1 VVTDADI
8 SKGAGLGSKQR
19 FKAPASAASASVPA
33 GSVSMSHDSG
43 VRAPASCHDV
53 AVFPSWMLLR
63 RLLLRPLQYILMFR
77 ITFEE
82 DTL

>member
-1 VVTDADI
+1 
-8 SKGAGLGSKQR
+8 
-19 FKAPASAASASVPA
+19 
-33 GSVSMSHDSG
+33 MSHDSG

-63 RLLLRPLQYILMFR
+63 RLLLHLQYILMFR